1 MLSAWIIDT
10 TYFLPDIL
18 IDNERINT
26 EHPEWSVDKISV
38 KTGIEKRYYAK
49 ADQTSGDLA
58 YLAAAQFFEKGIIEK
73 GAVDFLILCT
83 QSPDYFLPTTACILQ
98 DKLGL
103 NKSIGAFDFNLGCS
117 GFVYGLGIA
126 KGLICSGQAKNVLLI
141 TAETY
146 SKFIHPNDKKNKTI
160 FGDAASAT
168 LISAKPSSR
177 LLSGEILNFSYGT
190 DGSGAN
196 HLIVKNGGLRNIVKG
211 SATDVYD
218 ADNEFHSNDD
228 YLFMDGKQIFDF
240 TVFNV
245 PGLVDSC
252 LQKNDVSPEEID
264 LYIFHQAN
272 QFMMDR
278 VRKMSKIPSEKFY
291 IFIKETG
298 NTVSSTIP
306 IALSH
311 ALENKAISKG
321 NNVVLCGFGV
331 GLSMAAVLVK
341 YS

>member
-1 MLSAWIIDT
+1 MPSAWIIDT

-18 IDNERINT
+18 IDNEQINT

-38 KTGIEKRYYAK
+38 KTGIEKRWYAK
-49 ADQTSGDLA
+49 DDQTSGDLA
-58 YLAAAQFFEKGIIEK
+58 YLAAEQFFEKGIIEK
-73 GAVDFLILCT
+73 SAVDFLILCT

-98 DKLGL
+98 DRLGL
-103 NKSIGAFDFNLGCS
+103 SKSIGAFDFNLGCS

-126 KGLICSGQAKNVLLI
+126 KGLISSGQANNVLLI

-146 SKFIHPNDKKNKTI
+146 SKFINPNDKKNKTI

-168 LISAKPSSR
+168 LISSTPSATYS
-177 LLSGEILNFSYGT
+177 SGEILNFSYGT
-190 DGSGAN
+190 DGSGAE
-196 HLIVKNGGLRNIVKG
+196 HLMVKNGGLRNIQKG
-211 SATDVYD
+211 TSADVYVD
-218 ADNEFHSNDD
+218 DEFHSNDD
-228 YLFMDGKQIFDF
+228 YLFMDGKKIFDF

-245 PGLVDSC
+245 PGLVNSC
-252 LQKNDVSPEEID
+252 LQKNAVSPEEVD

-272 QFMMDR
+272 QFMLDR
-278 VRKMSKIPSEKFY
+278 VRKMSKIPAEKFY
-291 IFIKETG
+291 VFMKETG

-311 ALENKAISKG
+311 ALENNAINKG
-321 NNVVLCGFGV
+321 NNVLLCGFGV
-331 GLSMAAVLVK
+331 GLSMGAVLIK

>member
-1 MLSAWIIDT
+1 MPSAWIIDT

-18 IDNERINT
+18 IDNEKINA

-49 ADQTSGDLA
+49 EDQTSGDLA
-58 YLAAAQFFEKGIIEK
+58 YLVAEQFFQRNIIEK
-73 GAVDFLILCT
+73 SAVDFLILCT

-98 DKLGL
+98 DRLGL

-146 SKFIHPNDKKNKTI
+146 SKFINPNDKKNKTI

-168 LISAKPSSR
+168 LISSQPSSDH
-177 LLSGEILNFSYGT
+177 LSGEILDFSYGT
-190 DGSGAN
+190 DGSGAK
-196 HLIVKNGGLRNIVKG
+196 HLMVKTGGLRNIQKG
-211 SATDVYD
+211 HAEDVYVE
-218 ADNEFHSNDD
+218 NEFHSNDD

-245 PGLVDSC
+245 PGLVNSC
-252 LQKNDVSPEEID
+252 LEKNNVSPDDIN

-272 QFMMDR
+272 QFMLDR
-278 VRKMSKIPSEKFY
+278 LRKMSRIPTEKFY

-311 ALENKAISKG
+311 ALENRAISKG
-321 NNVVLCGFGV
+321 NKVVLCGFGV
-331 GLSMAAVLVK
+331 GLSMGAVLVA
-341 YS
+341 Y

>member
-1 MLSAWIIDT
+1 MPSAWMIDT

-18 IDNERINT
+18 IDNEQINA

-38 KTGIEKRYYAK
+38 KTGIEKRWYAK
-49 ADQTSGDLA
+49 DDQTSGDLA
-58 YLAAAQFFEKGIIEK
+58 YFAAEQFFEKGIIEK
-73 GAVDFLILCT
+73 SAVDFLILCT

-98 DKLGL
+98 DRLGL
-103 NKSIGAFDFNLGCS
+103 SKSIGAFDFNLGCS

-126 KGLICSGQAKNVLLI
+126 KGLINSAQANNVLLI

-146 SKFIHPNDKKNKTI
+146 SKFINPNDKKNKTI

-168 LISAKPSSR
+168 LISSTPSAAYS
-177 LLSGEILNFSYGT
+177 SGEILNFSYGT
-190 DGSGAN
+190 DGSSAN
-196 HLIVKNGGLRNIVKG
+196 HLMVKNGGLRNIQKG
-211 SATDVYD
+211 ISTDVYVGD
-218 ADNEFHSNDD
+218 EFHSNDD
-228 YLFMDGKQIFDF
+228 HLFMDGKKIFDF

-245 PGLVDSC
+245 PGLVNSC
-252 LQKNDVSPEEID
+252 LQKNEVSPEEID

-272 QFMMDR
+272 QFMLDR
-278 VRKMSKIPSEKFY
+278 VRKMSKIPAEKFY
-291 IFIKETG
+291 VFMKDTG

-311 ALENKAISKG
+311 ALENNVINKG
-321 NNVVLCGFGV
+321 NNVLLCGFGV
-331 GLSMAAVLVK
+331 GLSMGAVLIK